1 MTEISKKPKKLY
13 VPRVNA
19 RCSGKMY
26 ADGDRLHALLCQHR
40 DEWQAELATKRLA
53 NPGIK
58 DRNLKVRVPVSN
70 ELGLIIM
77 TMVDELMYKGNY
89 YLYTSEWRE
98 MIRHEALKSMLLYC
112 HCYDPDKATIRRQ
125 ELNSNRVKPLAP
137 VPTGKQ
143 AWNYLSWI
151 ANKQMGVKILKLK
164 AAEELAKSVGL
175 GTFDIFS
182 IGMPDDDNSPSIS
195 EDLIAEQALRYQ
207 PNPDDDDAYVDPLE
221 AVTQQ
226 GTDNAK
232 AEYLEALETAR
243 RAIVARTDD
252 PKILSKLEK
261 RVKELTD
268 FAEGK
273 QPKVKRAYR
282 SKKSLNTTSVNS
294 VEGD

>member
-1 MTEISKKPKKLY
+1 
-13 VPRVNA
+13 
-19 RCSGKMY
+19 
-26 ADGDRLHALLCQHR
+26 
-40 DEWQAELATKRLA
+40 
-53 NPGIK
+53 
-58 DRNLKVRVPVSN
+58 
-70 ELGLIIM
+70 
-77 TMVDELMYKGNY
+77 
-89 YLYTSEWRE
+89 
-98 MIRHEALKSMLLYC
+98 
-112 HCYDPDKATIRRQ
+112 
-125 ELNSNRVKPLAP
+125 
-137 VPTGKQ
+137 
-143 AWNYLSWI
+143 
-151 ANKQMGVKILKLK
+151 MGVKILKLK